1 MNEIFLED
9 CIKTLTQ
16 RKISYDYVFC
26 VPPDFDELGLSPNED
41 KSKYEGFLYT
51 IFELFSPKRNT
62 VTIAITDRKY
72 DSGITTKHMVIID
85 IMRQLDYKY
94 ISQKIWCK
102 SYKLNLYRL
111 NYSFVMSFAKKPYKQ
126 NHDKRFEE
134 DVWNNHAYAHKSF
147 RYAIALEVVKRCI
160 MNFTNE
166 GEVVYD
172 PFSGSATTA
181 IACLETKRDYL
192 GSEISPE
199 FYGIGNDRI
208 AHYAENKERENKQ
221 MDFLR

>member
-9 CIKTLTQ
+9 CIKTLIQ
-16 RKISYDYVFC
+16 RKIEYDYVFC
-26 VPPDFDELGLSPNED
+26 VPPDYDELSLSPEKD
-41 KSKYEGFLYT
+41 ADQYILFLRN
-51 IFELFSPKRNT
+51 IFGLFSPKRNT

-72 DSGITTKHMVIID
+72 KSTILTKHATIIT
-85 IMRQLDYKY
+85 MMQQLGYNY
-94 ISQKIWCK
+94 ISQKIWCR

-134 DVWNNHAYAHKSF
+134 DVWNNHIYAHKGF
-147 RYAIALEVVKRCI
+147 PYAIALEVIKRCV

-166 GEVVYD
+166 NEVVYD

-181 IACLETKRDYL
+181 IACLETKRQYL
-192 GSEISPE
+192 GSEINPE
-199 FYGIGNDRI
+199 FYEIGNDRI
-208 AHYAENKERENKQ
+208 AHYAENKERENPQ
-221 MDFLR
+221 MVFLS